1 MTGTTAHEG
10 YDLIVLIPAHN
21 EEESIGRTITAT
33 LNQERPADKI
43 VVIPNGCTDRTAD
56 VAREFPV
63 TVMEL
68 PRLAH
73 RKSEALN
80 RAWAEHAQD
89 ADIVVCLDA
98 DTELPPN
105 ALRDW
110 EQQMGDAPGVGG
122 ISSKFTMLAP
132 DLLSRIQKAEFATWT
147 QTALD
152 RGSTTVLAGTGC
164 AIRGEAL
171 RLVASR
177 ADREGPWSYV
187 SATEDFELTY
197 RIRELG
203 YKCIVSPTVRA
214 YTDSMKTV
222 KALWG
227 QRMKWQTGTV
237 QDLLAFGVNRLTL
250 RDWCQQ
256 VACIFNVLAKA
267 LLVAFW
273 AALII
278 TNQVNFIWF
287 WWLLPV
293 LFVALDFVRS
303 RSIPHRD
310 RTDTIIA
317 LSFFPMEFFMWMRAA
332 WTAAAWWKVLTRS
345 NTDLWGAQYRAE
357 GAHVHV

>member
-152 RGSTTVLAGTGC
+152 RAARLFSLAQGARSVVKLSGWS
-164 AIRGEAL
+164 RHAL
-171 RLVASR
+171 
-177 ADREGPWSYV
+177 
-187 SATEDFELTY
+187 
-197 RIRELG
+197 
-203 YKCIVSPTVRA
+203 TVRGRGA
-214 YTDSMKTV
+214 MSV
-222 KALWG
+222 
-227 QRMKWQTGTV
+227 
-237 QDLLAFGVNRLTL
+237 L
-250 RDWCQQ
+250 R
-256 VACIFNVLAKA
+256 
-267 LLVAFW
+267 
-273 AALII
+273 
-278 TNQVNFIWF
+278 
-287 WWLLPV
+287 
-293 LFVALDFVRS
+293 
-303 RSIPHRD
+303 
-310 RTDTIIA
+310 RT
-317 LSFFPMEFFMWMRAA
+317 S
-332 WTAAAWWKVLTRS
+332 S
-345 NTDLWGAQYRAE
+345 
-357 GAHVHV
+357 